1 MKLLLVEDEPDLL
14 ASLVSYLQAQH
25 YVCEVATTYDQ
36 AQEKMLLH
44 DYECIVLDLTLPGG
58 DGLDLL
64 RELQRHQKAAGV
76 IITSARAAVDDRI
89 TGLEARRRRLPAQ
102 AVLLARAQCSHCRP
116 GAPPP
121 LPGHQPAAGGRA
133 ERGRARPPRRRGRQA
148 LTLTRTEFDLLL
160 MLLANQGRVITKGA
174 IAEHLSGDAAEQ
186 FDTFENVYAHVKN
199 LKRKL
204 TDAGAPNYIRMVY
217 GLGYRFDPNPAT

>member
-1 MKLLLVEDEPDLL
+1 MKLLLVEDEPALL
-14 ASLVSYLQAQH
+14 ASVVSYLQAQH
-25 YVCEVATTYDQ
+25 YVCETATTYAQ

-64 RELQRHQKAAGV
+64 RELQKQQKAAGV

-89 TGLEARRRRLPAQ
+89 TGLELGADDYLPKPFYLPELSARIAALVRRRHYQGTNLLHAGELAVDVPARRA
-102 AVLLARAQCSHCRP
+102 AV
-116 GAPPP
+116 
-121 LPGHQPAAGGRA
+121 AGK
-133 ERGRARPPRRRGRQA
+133 A

-160 MLLANQGRVITKGA
+160 LLLANQGRVITKGA

-204 TDAGAPNYIRMVY
+204 TEAGAPNYIRMVY
-217 GLGYRFDPNPAT
+217 GLGYRFEPNGKE

>member
-1 MKLLLVEDEPDLL
+1 MKLLLVEDEPALL
-14 ASLVSYLQAQH
+14 ASVVSYLQAQH
-25 YVCEVATTYDQ
+25 YVCEVAITYEQ

-44 DYECIVLDLTLPGG
+44 DYECILLDLMLPGG

-64 RELQRHQKAAGV
+64 RELKRHQKATGV
-76 IITSARAAVDDRI
+76 IITSARAGVDDRI
-89 TGLEARRRRLPAQ
+89 TGLELGADDYLPKPFYLPELSARIAALVRRRHYQGTNLLRVGELTVDVAARRA
-102 AVLLARAQCSHCRP
+102 AVA
-116 GAPPP
+116 G
-121 LPGHQPAAGGRA
+121 QPVA
-133 ERGRARPPRRRGRQA
+133 
-148 LTLTRTEFDLLL
+148 LTRTELDLLL
-160 MLLANQGRVITKGA
+160 LLLANQGRVIAKGA

-217 GLGYRFDPNPAT
+217 GLGYRFDPSPTT

>member
-14 ASLVSYLQAQH
+14 ASLVSYLRAQH
-25 YVCEVATTYDQ
+25 YVCEVATTFAQ

-44 DYECIVLDLTLPGG
+44 SYECIVLDLTLPGG

-64 RELQRHQKAAGV
+64 RALQKHHPGAAV
-76 IITSARAAVDDRI
+76 IITSARAGVDDRI
-89 TGLEARRRRLPAQ
+89 TGLELGADDYLPKPFYLPELSARIAALVRRRHYQGTNLLQVGLLSVDVPARRAT
-102 AVLLARAQCSHCRP
+102 
-116 GAPPP
+116 
-121 LPGHQPAAGGRA
+121 AAG
-133 ERGRARPPRRRGRQA
+133 RP

-160 MLLANQGRVITKGA
+160 LLLANQSRVITKGA

-186 FDTFENVYAHVKN
+186 FDSFEHVYAHVKN

-204 TDAGAPNYIRMVY
+204 TEVGAPNYIKMVY
-217 GLGYRFDPNPAT
+217 GLGYRFDASEA

>member
-1 MKLLLVEDEPDLL
+1 MKLLLVEDEPALL
-14 ASLVSYLQAQH
+14 ASVVSYLQAQH
-25 YVCEVATTYDQ
+25 YVCETATTYAQ
-36 AQEKMLLH
+36 AQEKMALH

-64 RELQRHQKAAGV
+64 RELQKQQKATGV

-89 TGLEARRRRLPAQ
+89 TGLELGADDYLPKPFYLPELSARIAALVRRRHYQGTNLLHAGELAVDVPARRA
-102 AVLLARAQCSHCRP
+102 AV
-116 GAPPP
+116 
-121 LPGHQPAAGGRA
+121 AGK
-133 ERGRARPPRRRGRQA
+133 P

-160 MLLANQGRVITKGA
+160 LLLANQGRVITKGA

-204 TDAGAPNYIRMVY
+204 TEAGAPNYIRMVY
-217 GLGYRFDPNPAT
+217 GLGYRFEPNN